1 MQPILVTGGAGF
13 IGSHTCKALVAH
25 GLQPIAFDN
34 LSRGHREMVR
44 WGRLVVGDIL
54 KQTDLDR
61 AFEHYQPRSLIH
73 FAALAYVGESV
84 AQPLAYYRINVSG
97 LINVLDAMV
106 RHGADTIVFSSSCTV
121 YGIPDTLPIAE
132 SAPQRPIS
140 PYGRSKLMGEQIL
153 MHAAAAHGLRVAV
166 LRYFNACGADPDG
179 ELSERHDP
187 ETHLIPLAIDAA
199 SGRGPPLQIFGTDYP
214 TRDGTCERDFIHV
227 ADLAA
232 AHVAAVRHITNGA
245 ETLTLNLGTGRA
257 YSILE
262 IVSTIERVTGRPVP
276 IIHAARRPGDPA
288 TLVADA
294 SRAGRIIDFRP
305 KYSDLETIIE
315 TTWRSR
321 AQ

>member
-1 MQPILVTGGAGF
+1 MQPILITGGAGF

-34 LSRGHREMVR
+34 LSRGHREMVQ
-44 WGRLVVGDIL
+44 WGQLVVGDII
-54 KQTDLDR
+54 KPADLDR
-61 AFEHYQPRSLIH
+61 AFEFYQPKSVIH

-84 AQPLAYYRINVSG
+84 AQPLAYYENNVSG

-121 YGIPDTLPIAE
+121 YGIPDTLPIPE
-132 SAPQRPIS
+132 TAPQRPIS
-140 PYGRSKLMGEQIL
+140 PYGRSKLMCEQIL
-153 MHAAAAHGLRVAV
+153 VHAAAAHGLRVAV

-199 SGRGPPLQIFGTDYP
+199 SGHGPPLQIFGTDYP
-214 TRDGTCERDFIHV
+214 TKDGTCERDFIHV

-232 AHVAAVRHITNGA
+232 AHVVALRHITNGA
-245 ETLTLNLGTGRA
+245 ETLTLNLGTGRP

-262 IVSTIERVTGRPVP
+262 VVSAIERVTGRQVP
-276 IIHAARRPGDPA
+276 IIHAGRRPGDPA
-288 TLVADA
+288 SLVADT
-294 SRAGRIIDFRP
+294 SRAERLLHFRP
-305 KYSDLETIIE
+305 NYSDLETIIQ

-321 AQ
+321 TQ

>member
-13 IGSHTCKALVAH
+13 IGAHTCKALAAH
-25 GLQPIAFDN
+25 GLYPIAFDN

-44 WGRLVVGDIL
+44 WGPLVEGDIL
-54 KQTDLDR
+54 QPADLDR
-61 AFEHYQPRSLIH
+61 AFKGYQPRSVIH

-84 AQPLAYYRINVSG
+84 AEPLAYYKNNLSG

-132 SAPQRPIS
+132 TARQQPIS
-140 PYGRSKLMGEQIL
+140 PYGRSKSMCEQIL
-153 MHAAAAHGLRVAV
+153 VHAAAAHHLRIAL

-179 ELSERHDP
+179 QLSERHDP

-199 SGRGPPLQIFGTDYP
+199 SGRGPPLQIFGADYP
-214 TRDGTCERDFIHV
+214 TSDGTCERDFIHV
-227 ADLAA
+227 SDLAA
-232 AHVAAVRHITNGA
+232 AHVAALRHISNGA
-245 ETLTLNLGTGRA
+245 EGLTLNLGTGRA

-262 IVSTIERVTGRPVP
+262 IVSAIERLTGRQVPV
-276 IIHAARRPGDPA
+276 IHAARRPGDPA
-288 TLVADA
+288 ALVANV
-294 SRAGRIIDFRP
+294 SLSERVLEFRP
-305 KYSDLETIIE
+305 KYSNLETIIE

-321 AQ
+321 T